1 MMDRRQYLRRGC
13 VLWLAW
19 LSAGMLGCRGHQYGH
34 VLKDEQ
40 ADMVGSHTAGA
51 ETFNPLINE
60 AVAKL
65 LGRQE
70 TIYHQAGSVA
80 GELPSPPKRVCFVG
94 VENHSAEEVGDFK
107 EQIYE
112 QIDTQIVQTQAFSPV
127 SRRFVAAGLR
137 QTRLRPDDLF
147 LPDNAALFASI
158 LAQQGQPFDYL
169 LFAKLTSGTT
179 QANHDYQ
186 RDYVLTLELVNL
198 QTGQFDK
205 ESARIRKGY
214 HKTRLGKWRKYN
226 PFARG

>member
-1 MMDRRQYLRRGC
+1 
-13 VLWLAW
+13 
-19 LSAGMLGCRGHQYGH
+19 
-34 VLKDEQ
+34 
-40 ADMVGSHTAGA
+40 MVGSHSAGA
-51 ETFNPLINE
+51 ETFNPLIDG

-70 TIYHQAGSVA
+70 THFHQAGHVP
-80 GELPSPPKRVCFVG
+80 GELPLPVKRICFVG
-94 VENHSAEEVGDFK
+94 VENRSAEEIGDFK

-112 QIDTQIVQTQAFSPV
+112 QIDTQILQSQAFDPV
-127 SRRFVAAGLR
+127 SRRLVAVGLK

-147 LPDNAALFASI
+147 VPDNARTFAAV
-158 LAQQGQPFDYL
+158 LEQQGQPFDYL

-186 RDYVLTLELVNL
+186 RDYLLTLELVHL
-198 QTGQFDK
+198 QTGQYDK

-226 PFARG
+226 PFTRG